1 MSLINNLSHVIKE
14 GCLDIKRELIGVMF
28 PEKFDFDGKSYRT
41 NTYNKVLD
49 LIYLQTNELR
59 GQKEKRLFRFPWKV
73 SFGTPSG
80 ARLRYLQMRSRVLES
95 LHPPNLPE
103 REA

>member
-1 MSLINNLSHVIKE
+1 MSYEGKRKE
-14 GCLDIKRELIGVMF
+14 TLQIFL
-28 PEKFDFDGKSYRT
+28 KS
-41 NTYNKVLD
+41 L
-49 LIYLQTNELR
+49 LR
-59 GQKEKRLFRFPWKV
+59 
-73 SFGTPSG
+73 TPSG

>member
-1 MSLINNLSHVIKE
+1 MYL
-14 GCLDIKRELIGVMF
+14 
-28 PEKFDFDGKSYRT
+28 
-41 NTYNKVLD
+41 VLCACNAYFAT
-49 LIYLQTNELR
+49 LGSVWVQQMIVPHSE
-59 GQKEKRLFRFPWKV
+59 
-73 SFGTPSG
+73 